1 MEAQGREARD
11 AGLLPSA
18 RSLWKLTLGAVAS
31 LEILYVYLAIQS
43 YRSRSEATK
52 NDEAICQAFGNV
64 DDEDE
69 FPINYTFV
77 DR

>member
-1 MEAQGREARD
+1 M
-11 AGLLPSA
+11 LLPSA
-18 RSLWKLTLGAVAS
+18 RSLWKVLLGAVAS

-43 YRSRSEATK
+43 YRSRSEAMK
-52 NDEAICQAFGNV
+52 NDEAICQALLLPFEGV